1 MKNNLI
7 FIFLLISFNSFAQ
20 TTELKLGSD
29 VWPPF
34 TNVEGEKS
42 FAIDLVKEAL
52 SRINISVSSEIVSI
66 NDVIAAIDN
75 GDIDGTSALWKNDER
90 EKKYV
95 FSKPYLHNQ
104 LILVGRKG
112 SVVKGLSEGDLDGK
126 RVGIVEN
133 YAYGAP
139 ENSNVIVVEG
149 KSDQKNLERL
159 LSEQIDYMLVDDLLI
174 QYMLKYQI
182 NDVTEHLEIG
192 NTPLRVKSLHF
203 VLRKDIK
210 DCEQI
215 MSRFNEEITKMIA
228 DGSYNAILE
237 LNWISSDIDGDGKME
252 LVLQGDHAGT
262 NQPIHPY
269 NISAEESNNQT
280 VNNSYRYYIDGQI
293 YEGWENIPD
302 RYKIKVSPGQ
312 VNPNNIGL
320 IFSF

>member
-1 MKNNLI
+1 MKNHLL
-7 FIFLLISFNSFAQ
+7 FLLLLISLNAVAQ

-42 FAIDLVKEAL
+42 FATDLVKEAL
-52 SRINISVSSEIVSI
+52 RRININLTSEILST
-66 NDVIAAIDN
+66 NDVITAIDN
-75 GDIDGTSALWKNDER
+75 DDIDGISALWKNDDR
-90 EKKYV
+90 EKKYI
-95 FSKPYLHNQ
+95 FSEPYLNNQ

-112 SVVKGLSEGDLDGK
+112 SLVKNVTAEDLDGK

-139 ENSNVIVVEG
+139 ENSNAIVVEG
-149 KSDQKNLERL
+149 KSDQKNLEQL
-159 LSEQIDYMLVDDLLI
+159 LSEKLDYILVDDLLI

-182 NDVTEHLEIG
+182 NDVSRHLEIG
-192 NTPLRVKSLHF
+192 NIPIRVKTLHF
-203 VLRKDIK
+203 VLRKDVK
-210 DCEQI
+210 DCEEI
-215 MSRFNEEITKMIA
+215 MSRFNKEITKMIA

-237 LNWISSDIDGDGKME
+237 LNWIKSDIDGDGKME
-252 LVLQGDHAGT
+252 LILQGDQAGT
-262 NQPIHPY
+262 DEPVHPY
-269 NISAEESNNQT
+269 NIMAEENSNQT

-302 RYKIKVSPGQ
+302 RYKIKVTPGQ

>member
-1 MKNNLI
+1 MKK
-7 FIFLLISFNSFAQ
+7 IFLSILIISSLNSIAQ
-20 TTELKLGSD
+20 TTELKLASD
-29 VWPPF
+29 IWPPF

-52 SRINISVSSEIVSI
+52 GRININTTSEIISM
-66 NDVIAAIDN
+66 NDVIAAIDK
-75 GDIDGTSALWKNDER
+75 GDVDGSAALWKNDER

-112 SVVKGLSEGDLDGK
+112 SMVKDLSEADLDGK

-139 ENSNVIVVEG
+139 DNLNIIVVEG

-159 LSEQIDYMLVDDLLI
+159 LSKQIDYMLVDDLLI

-203 VLRKDIK
+203 VLRKDIV
-210 DCEQI
+210 DGERI
-215 MSRFNEEITKMIA
+215 MTLFDEEILKMIA
-228 DGSYNAILE
+228 DGSYNTILE

-262 NQPIHPY
+262 NQPVHPY
-269 NISAEESNNQT
+269 NILAEEANNQT
-280 VNNSYRYYIDGQI
+280 VNNSYRYYIDGQF

-312 VNPNNIGL
+312 ANPNNVGL
-320 IFSF
+320 VFTF